1 MKSITETMKL
11 NKVENDVLTDELLA
25 TLDKNEE
32 YVKDN
37 EIWCKKCNHR
47 RTRFGF
53 RSKIRI
59 LCPCQAEERDKQYE
73 SDRQSQR
80 QRRIAELKKASLLGN
95 EYENATF
102 DKADVYSDNFAAAY
116 ARCKKY
122 CEVAD
127 KVLEKGHGIYI
138 FGDHGTGKTHLTAC
152 MANALL
158 AQGYPVLYTSMGE
171 ISKAIRSSFNKKGM
185 TEQEFM
191 ERLREVDFL
200 FLDDFGTERV
210 TKNDEDLWLQEKV
223 FEVVNSRY
231 NAMKPTIFTSN
242 YSLAE
247 MVTDRGL
254 AGKTADRIRQKCVTL
269 EIKGKSYRSKL
280 RNKTEFDF

>member
-1 MKSITETMKL
+1 MQSFKEILAYNQEH
-11 NKVENDVLTDELLA
+11 NDVLTDDLLK
-25 TLDKNEE
+25 TLDESEE

-37 EIWCKKCNHR
+37 EIYCKKCDHR

-53 RSKIRI
+53 TCKIRI
-59 LCPCQAEERDKQYE
+59 LCPCQAEARKREDERLLQTE
-73 SDRQSQR
+73 R
-80 QRRIAELKKASLLGN
+80 QRKLQELRRASLLGS
-95 EYENATF
+95 EYDGATF
-102 DKADVYSDNFAAAY
+102 EKTDIYSDSFAAIF

-122 CEVAD
+122 CEVVD
-127 KVLEKGHGIYI
+127 KVLEKGHGIYL

-171 ISKAIRSSFNKKGM
+171 ISKAIRSSFNNKGM

-191 ERLREVDFL
+191 ARLRGVDFL

-210 TKNDEDLWLQEKV
+210 SKDDQDLWLQEKV

-231 NAMKPTIFTSN
+231 NALKPTIFTSN
-242 YSLAE
+242 YSLAD
-247 MVTDRGL
+247 MVTERGL
-254 AGKTADRIRQKCVTL
+254 AGKTADRIRQKCVIL
-269 EIKGKSYRSKL
+269 ELKGKSYRAKM
-280 RNKTEFDF
+280 RDKTDFDF